1 MEKKVMAYIEKNH
14 MLQKGDKVLVGVSG
28 GADSVCL
35 LFMLHNFR
43 KKYEISL
50 CAVHINHGIR
60 GAEADGDEA
69 FVRQLCKDLQVPC
82 ETYRYDVPALA
93 AGKGISAEEMG
104 RLVRYEVFHQAKQKF
119 NATKIATAHHMDDN
133 AETMLFHLFRGT
145 GIRGLAGI
153 PPVRNEVIRPLMC
166 LSRAEIEAYLASKQL
181 DYRTDATNLC
191 DDYTRNKIRHNIL
204 PYAREHIVHSPA
216 RHMADTAVQ
225 LRYADDYLTQQA
237 ERAAR
242 AISSGEE
249 EYVLIDKKQF
259 AAQHPALKGYIV
271 AGLWNMLPHTQQPL
285 RRRHLDKIASLAEEP
300 AGKRIDLPGGYR
312 AVSGYDNVLIYDVNA
327 YPGHPNEAV
336 PAKIPGSVSFRNHT
350 FSFRKEKYTGE
361 LKKIS
366 KATYTKCLDYDKINS
381 HPVLRTRMKNDYI
394 IINAGNEKQSLNRYF
409 INQKVPAQMRDNIP
423 LLADGNKII
432 WIVGFRISEDVK
444 ITAQTQTMLIAAR
457 EMAE

>member
-145 GIRGLAGI
+145 GIRGRRLS
-153 PPVRNEVIRPLMC
+153 EV
-166 LSRAEIEAYLASKQL
+166 
-181 DYRTDATNLC
+181 
-191 DDYTRNKIRHNIL
+191 
-204 PYAREHIVHSPA
+204 
-216 RHMADTAVQ
+216 
-225 LRYADDYLTQQA
+225 
-237 ERAAR
+237 
-242 AISSGEE
+242 
-249 EYVLIDKKQF
+249 
-259 AAQHPALKGYIV
+259 
-271 AGLWNMLPHTQQPL
+271 
-285 RRRHLDKIASLAEEP
+285 RRR
-300 AGKRIDLPGGYR
+300 
-312 AVSGYDNVLIYDVNA
+312 
-327 YPGHPNEAV
+327 
-336 PAKIPGSVSFRNHT
+336 
-350 FSFRKEKYTGE
+350 
-361 LKKIS
+361 
-366 KATYTKCLDYDKINS
+366 
-381 HPVLRTRMKNDYI
+381 
-394 IINAGNEKQSLNRYF
+394 
-409 INQKVPAQMRDNIP
+409 
-423 LLADGNKII
+423 
-432 WIVGFRISEDVK
+432 
-444 ITAQTQTMLIAAR
+444 
-457 EMAE
+457 